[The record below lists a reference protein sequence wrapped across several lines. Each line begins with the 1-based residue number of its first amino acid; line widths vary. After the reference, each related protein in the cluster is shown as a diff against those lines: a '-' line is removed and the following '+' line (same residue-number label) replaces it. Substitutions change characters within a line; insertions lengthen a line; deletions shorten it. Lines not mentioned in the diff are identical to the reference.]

1 MKIIK
6 SNYESYKTR
15 VNNENLE
22 SPLAKNIESGN
33 VSYFEILNDDNTY
46 LDNFEVFDND
56 NNWLAIDVHNKNSII
71 DNKELMNL
79 ILLELKKYYSSLV
92 LRIGEEFKDRIDSA
106 KLYGFEEKSVKN
118 QGNYNYVELKIEL

>member
-33 VSYFEILNDDNTY
+33 VSYFAILNDDNTY

-79 ILLELKKYYSSLV
+79 ILSELKNIIQV
-92 LRIGEEFKDRIDSA
+92 LF
-106 KLYGFEEKSVKN
+106 
-118 QGNYNYVELKIEL
+118 